1 MVSLPTDILLG
12 IYLGALVGII
22 PALCV
27 WAASFGF
34 RYSQELSLPRTSA
47 VGLGVVLAAVTGGG
61 LSVVGEST
69 VGSAGPIRFALATV
83 LVVGLSMYAHT
94 RGDEMAA
101 EFPRNLSISDL
112 GTSTVNKERAELTSD
127 GNEVRIRFVGEIG
140 DVEGYPS
147 MPATL
152 REEIRDAEIELP
164 VDLRLDELERRVE
177 DRLELTYDLA
187 SVSVDIDDRGRAR
200 VDAAPPFSGLS
211 KRVGSGRHA
220 VTVSGLVPT
229 GVARGDEVT
238 VITPS
243 AQVRGTVVS
252 AQTETESARGTEP
265 TIEPRSD
272 AEPAD
277 GDDPGQIRAPTT
289 TGGRGEVTVAVT
301 RTDVQPL
308 LEASGAKIVVES
320 RDLDREYEV
329 VSMLRRVGHQIQRV
343 GVSADGELD
352 GATLGTAGLQED
364 HDVAV
369 LAVRKPGGWL
379 IAPRGET
386 RLDAGD
392 ELFAA
397 GTRSNLEGFATTVA

>member
-22 PALCV
+22 PALGV

-34 RYSQELSLPRTSA
+34 RYSQELSLPRASA
-47 VGLGVVLAAVTGGG
+47 VGLGVVLAALTGG
-61 LSVVGEST
+61 LLTVVGEST
-69 VGSAGPIRFALATV
+69 VGSAGPVRFALAAV

-101 EFPRNLSISDL
+101 EFPRELSISAL
-112 GTSTVNKERAELTSD
+112 GGSTVTRERADLTND
-127 GNEVRIRFVGEIG
+127 GSEVRIHIVGEIG

-187 SVSVDIDDRGRAR
+187 SVAVDIDDRGRAR

-238 VITPS
+238 VITPR
-243 AQVRGTVVS
+243 AQVRGTVIS

-265 TIEPRSD
+265 TIEPRSE

-277 GDDPGQIRAPTT
+277 GDEPGRVRAPTT
-289 TGGRGEVTVAVT
+289 TGGRGEVTVSVT

-308 LEASGAKIVVES
+308 LEANGAKIVVES

-329 VSMLRRVGHQIQRV
+329 VSLLRRVGHQIQRV
-343 GVSADGELD
+343 GVSADGQLD
-352 GATLGTAGLQED
+352 GTTLGTAGLQEH

-369 LAVRKPGGWL
+369 LAVRKPGGWQ

-386 RLDAGD
+386 RLEAGD